1 MKLVFSLVLAV
12 AVLASVPAAFA
23 VSSQDHVDRLS
34 NAQLRH
40 EAVRIATHG
49 GIKCAT
55 HGQGSYCATTYMK
68 RLTAEL
74 VERSV
79 PAANRA
85 WALCVTGR
93 ESGYNPAAISTTGDH
108 GVGQINYL
116 SHSWIDTTRITY
128 PSRASP
134 TGWASDVLYSVA
146 LFDRVSHDG
155 SYRSPWAGGSR
166 PC

>member
-1 MKLVFSLVLAV
+1 MKLVVSLVLAV
-12 AVLASVPAAFA
+12 AMLTVPAAIA
-23 VSSQDHVDRLS
+23 ASQDHVDRLTA
-34 NAQLRH
+34 AQLRH
-40 EAVRIATHG
+40 EAVKVATHG

-55 HGQGSYCATTYMK
+55 HGQGAYCATTYMK

-79 PAANRA
+79 PAASRA

-93 ESGYNPAAISTTGDH
+93 ESGFNPAAISTTGDH
-108 GVGQINYL
+108 GVGQINYAT
-116 SHSWIDTTRITY
+116 HTWIDTGRITY

-155 SYRSPWAGGSR
+155 SYRSPWAGGSYR
-166 PC
+166 C